1 MIDEIQ
7 VENLALIRKATLEPA
22 RGLTVLTGET
32 GAGKTALLSALKLLM
47 GERADKGSVRDGEDA
62 LVVSGRFFGVASL
75 EDAGDGE
82 DAELVATRRVGAD
95 GRSRVTVN
103 GRPAKASCDV
113 KPGDV
118 LRIAFGQ
125 RTLDRKSVV

>member
-62 LVVSGRFFGVASL
+62 LQPCRAASSASL
-75 EDAGDGE
+75 PWK
-82 DAELVATRRVGAD
+82 TRTRTRAQSWSPRGAWVPTAA
-95 GRSRVTVN
+95 RA
-103 GRPAKASCDV
+103 RP
-113 KPGDV
+113 
-118 LRIAFGQ
+118 
-125 RTLDRKSVV
+125 

>member
-103 GRPAKASCDV
+103 GRMASVGELAGAVAPTVDLC
-113 KPGDV
+113 
-118 LRIAFGQ
+118 GQ
-125 RTLDRKSVV
+125 HEHQQPS

>member
-82 DAELVATRRVGAD
+82 DAGAGRHATR
-95 GRSRVTVN
+95 GRRRPLARDRERPHGQRRRAGGRGGSHGGSV
-103 GRPAKASCDV
+103 RPARA
-113 KPGDV
+113 P
-118 LRIAFGQ
+118 AAA
-125 RTLDRKSVV
+125 

>member
-1 MIDEIQ
+1 MCIRDRIDEIQ

-82 DAELVATRRVGAD
+82 DAELVACLLYTSCMMAD
-95 GRSRVTVN
+95 AVAVSCSMSARFWLGSSVLPSTVM
-103 GRPAKASCDV
+103 
-113 KPGDV
+113 
-118 LRIAFGQ
+118 
-125 RTLDRKSVV
+125 